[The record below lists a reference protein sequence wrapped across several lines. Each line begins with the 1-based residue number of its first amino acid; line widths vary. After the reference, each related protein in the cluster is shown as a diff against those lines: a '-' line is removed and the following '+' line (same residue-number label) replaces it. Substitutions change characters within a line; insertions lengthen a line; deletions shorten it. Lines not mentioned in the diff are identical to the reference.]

1 MPNADISRHLNQPRK
16 HYSGARL
23 QQGRPLLDSDFNEG
37 AEARADLWRTA
48 VVDIVGAAGSQNDGF
63 MPALKAGDMVAS
75 KLVRFGAST
84 QAFVLDYPLK
94 AGTMYVGGSLWEQ
107 AAAEPVIFQRGF
119 LQMGAATAPRAG
131 LGEQRQ
137 LSYLRGWE
145 QPVSAVEDGEMLE
158 PSLGGADSAA
168 RVRRVRRVEVRNVQA
183 TNCAVAFAEVLEDL
197 GHGDTATYDAA
208 TCELRSNARL
218 QMTFQG
224 APATECGPCQPS
236 LEGRYLGGES
246 HAIRIMLTA
255 PDRYVWAYDNAAP
268 LYRVRLVLDGAGG
281 SRVDM
286 QTPPK
291 DAFHHPRQQTVVEF
305 LPWEALL
312 DNGRAQDGSSTGET
326 FVNEKTAARVGIL
339 AEVDGPYDAAA
350 RTFHVRLA
358 PGSAQE
364 IGVGTGTTDT
374 KAEKQ
379 ATINLKTGTAPE
391 QDGFALR
398 WDAQHPFDEQLN
410 PTENSPDGFV
420 TYLYMRVWNLKQ
432 TDGAL
437 TIPTSSDRPLGLT
450 GLVPVF
456 TGRGRPGDFWTIAV
470 RPEAPDEILP
480 REIMLPGGVPP
491 YGPREVV
498 AQICLLT
505 WRSMTGAVHEVV
517 HIDDCLPTWS
527 ALIQRGCCTYEVG
540 RGGDFETI
548 QAAVDALPLSGGRI
562 CVRAG
567 VYREE
572 VRIAGKSNVVVVG
585 CGPQARIESP
595 SAASREAL
603 VHVELGEAGHD
614 VTLRDLA
621 VRADGQLGVRV
632 VGGSRVEL
640 RGLAVRQ
647 TPGHS
652 NTLPSPVQILGTG
665 DVRITDCRVEMNGA
679 FTHHAALYLDAP
691 AGAVVERNTVE
702 TIRARD
708 NRATF
713 AWGGIHVAG
722 GSRGVEIRDNVIR
735 GGRGHG
741 VTLGS
746 VVFRALDGTRLGLEG
761 AGRGQS
767 NPAPPFSVTGVYRPF
782 TFDPDGSGAR
792 EFFPEPQAAV
802 DDLIVSDNR
811 IEGAGGSGIS
821 SLALQVEH
829 DERAT
834 RAPLCFRRTTFALT
848 NSVIEDNRLSGNAR
862 QRAASD
868 GENVAVGGIVLS
880 DAVRVTVRG
889 NLVEGSGA
897 VVNAPVCGI
906 GVARGEHVSVAGN
919 RVRGNGPP
927 AGLLRRDPG
936 GAVNP
941 RYHGG
946 IVVAPPQSHE
956 ADLPRSIQ
964 VRRNVVDQ
972 PAAPA
977 LLVMSRGACQV
988 TANHFHTHRPP
999 GPLLATTVLIFS
1011 AGKPWEAV
1019 DLPEGEPN
1027 EKRWQQPKGSFEY
1040 LNGGAQALPEGDGG
1054 ALCFNGNQVTTNAQT
1069 VSSVGGFAATLF
1081 SLDHLSALG
1090 NQFAARGLDESPLPQ
1105 VAAIGLTTDVSVNRV
1120 AESINRTDISLGV
1133 SGAMLTAC
1141 ADNILTHCPVVFGC
1155 TNDRSP
1161 DFFVA
1166 EDNLV
1171 WFQPPTRSCDGTGGR
1186 VLEILKHFCGLLGRS
1201 GGLITGDGINL
1212 LTNLGGRKP

>member
-1 MPNADISRHLNQPRK
+1 
-16 HYSGARL
+16 
-23 QQGRPLLDSDFNEG
+23 
-37 AEARADLWRTA
+37 
-48 VVDIVGAAGSQNDGF
+48 
-63 MPALKAGDMVAS
+63 
-75 KLVRFGAST
+75 
-84 QAFVLDYPLK
+84 
-94 AGTMYVGGSLWEQ
+94 
-107 AAAEPVIFQRGF
+107 
-119 LQMGAATAPRAG
+119 
-131 LGEQRQ
+131 
-137 LSYLRGWE
+137 
-145 QPVSAVEDGEMLE
+145 
-158 PSLGGADSAA
+158 
-168 RVRRVRRVEVRNVQA
+168 
-183 TNCAVAFAEVLEDL
+183 
-197 GHGDTATYDAA
+197 
-208 TCELRSNARL
+208 
-218 QMTFQG
+218 
-224 APATECGPCQPS
+224 
-236 LEGRYLGGES
+236 
-246 HAIRIMLTA
+246 
-255 PDRYVWAYDNAAP
+255 
-268 LYRVRLVLDGAGG
+268 
-281 SRVDM
+281 M

-312 DNGRAQDGSSTGET
+312 DNGRAQDGSSTSET
-326 FVNEKTAARVGIL
+326 FVNEKIAARVGIL

-350 RTFHVRLA
+350 RAFHVRLA
-358 PGSAQE
+358 PGSAQQ
-364 IGVGTGTTDT
+364 IGVGAGTTDT

-379 ATINLKTGTAPE
+379 ATTNLKTGTAPE

-420 TYLYMRVWNLKQ
+420 TYLYMRVWHLKQ
-432 TDGAL
+432 TDDAL

-491 YGPREVV
+491 HGPCEVV

-505 WRSMTGAVHEVV
+505 WRSLTGAVHEIV
-517 HIDDCLPTWS
+517 HIDDCRPTLPT
-527 ALIQRGCCTYEVG
+527 LIQRGCCTYEVG
-540 RGGDFETI
+540 SGGDFETI

-572 VRIAGKSNVVVVG
+572 VRITGKSNVVVIG
-585 CGPQARIESP
+585 CGPHARIESP
-595 SAASREAL
+595 PAVSGEAL

-647 TPGHS
+647 TPGRS
-652 NTLPSPVQILGTG
+652 NTLRNLVQILGTG

-702 TIRARD
+702 TLPARN
-708 NRATF
+708 NRDTF

-746 VVFRALDGTRLGLEG
+746 VVFGALDGTRLGLEG

-782 TFDPDGSGAR
+782 TFDPDGTGAR
-792 EFFPEPQAAV
+792 EFFPEPQAAI

-834 RAPLCFRRTTFALT
+834 SAPLCFWRTTFALT
-848 NSVIEDNRLSGNAR
+848 NSVIEDNRLSDNAR
-862 QRAASD
+862 QRATSD

-880 DAVRVTVRG
+880 DAARVTVRG

-897 VVNAPVCGI
+897 VANAPVCGI
-906 GVARGEHVSVAGN
+906 GVARGEYVSVVGN

-927 AGLLRRDPG
+927 AGLPPPDSS

-946 IVVAPPQSHE
+946 IVVAPPQSRE
-956 ADLPRSIQ
+956 ADLPRTIQ

-977 LLVMSRGACQV
+977 LLVMSSGACQV

-999 GPLLATTVLIFS
+999 GPLLAATVSIFS

-1027 EKRWQQPKGSFEY
+1027 EQRWRQPDGSREY
-1040 LNGGAQALPEGDGG
+1040 LNGRAQALPEGDGG

-1069 VSSVGGFAATLF
+1069 ASNVGGFAATLF

-1133 SGAMLTAC
+1133 LGAMLTAC
-1141 ADNILTHCPVVFGC
+1141 ADNILTHCPVVFVC
-1155 TNDRSP
+1155 ATNNRIP

-1186 VLEILKHFCGLLGRS
+1186 VLENLQRFCGLLGRT
-1201 GGLITGDGINL
+1201 GGLTTGDRINL
-1212 LTNLGGRKP
+1212 MTNLGGRKP

>member
-1 MPNADISRHLNQPRK
+1 MPNADISRHLQQPRK

-48 VVDIVGAAGSQNDGF
+48 LVDIVGAAGSQDDGF
-63 MPALKAGDMVAS
+63 MPALKAGDTVTS

-94 AGTMYVGGSLWEQ
+94 AGSMYVGGSLWEQ

-131 LGEQRQ
+131 LGEHRQ

-145 QPVSAVEDGEMLE
+145 QPVTAVEDGELLE
-158 PSLGGADSAA
+158 PSLSGADSAA

-183 TNCAVAFAEVLEDL
+183 TDCAAAFAEVLEDL
-197 GHGDTATYDAA
+197 GHGDTATYDAP

-224 APATECGPCQPS
+224 SAAADCGPCRPS

-281 SRVDM
+281 SRVEM
-286 QTPPK
+286 LTPPK
-291 DAFHHPRQQTVVEF
+291 DTFHHPRQQTVVEF

-312 DNGRAQDGSSTGET
+312 DNGRAQDDSSTGAT
-326 FVNEKTAARVGIL
+326 FVNEKVAARVGVL
-339 AEVDGPYDAAA
+339 AEVDGPYDPAA

-358 PGSAQE
+358 PGSAQQ
-364 IGVGTGTTDT
+364 IGVGQGTTGT
-374 KAEKQ
+374 KGEKQ
-379 ATINLKTGTAPE
+379 AAINLKTGTAPE
-391 QDGFALR
+391 QDGLALR
-398 WDAQHPFDEQLN
+398 WDPRHPFDEQLN

-420 TYLYMRVWNLKQ
+420 TYLYMRVWHLTQ
-432 TDGAL
+432 TGEAL

-480 REIMLPGGVPP
+480 RELMLPGGVPP
-491 YGPREVV
+491 HGPLEVV
-498 AQICLLT
+498 AQLCLLT
-505 WRSMTGAVHEVV
+505 WRSLTGVDHELVR
-517 HIDDCLPTWS
+517 IDDCRPTVPP
-527 ALIQRGCCTYEVG
+527 LIQRGCSTYEVG
-540 RGGDFETI
+540 PGGDFPTI
-548 QAAVDALPLSGGRI
+548 QAAVDALPVSGGRI
-562 CVRAG
+562 SVRAG

-572 VRIAGKSNVVVVG
+572 VRIAGKSNVVVAG
-585 CGPQARIESP
+585 CGPRARIESP
-595 SAASREAL
+595 PAASGEAL
-603 VHVELGEAGHD
+603 VQVELGEAGHD

-621 VRADGQLGVRV
+621 VRADGQLGVRI

-640 RGLAVRQ
+640 RGLAFRQ
-647 TPGHS
+647 TPGTA
-652 NTLPSPVQILGTG
+652 NTLRSAVHTLGTG
-665 DVRITDCRVEMNGA
+665 NVRISDCRVEMSRA

-691 AGAVVERNTVE
+691 AGAVVERNTVA
-702 TIRARD
+702 TFPARD
-708 NRATF
+708 DRAVF

-767 NPAPPFSVTGVYRPF
+767 NPAPPFSATGVLRPF
-782 TFDPDGSGAR
+782 TFDPDGTGAR

-834 RAPLCFRRTTFALT
+834 RAPLCYRRTTFALT
-848 NSVIEDNRLSGNAR
+848 NAVIEGNRLVDNAR
-862 QRAASD
+862 QRATSD
-868 GENVAVGGIVLS
+868 GESVAVGGIVLS
-880 DAVRVTVRG
+880 EAARVTVRG

-897 VVNAPVCGI
+897 ATTAPVCGI
-906 GVARGEHVSVAGN
+906 GVARGEHVSVVGN

-927 AGLLRRDPG
+927 EGLPDPDRV
-936 GAVNP
+936 VNP

-946 IVVAPPQSHE
+946 IVVAPPLSRE
-956 ADLPRSIQ
+956 AELPGNIQ

-977 LLVMSRGACQV
+977 LFVMSRGACQV
-988 TANHFHTHRPP
+988 TANQFHTHRPP
-999 GPLLATTVLIFS
+999 GPLLAETVLVFS

-1019 DLPEGEPN
+1019 DLPEGEPSPN
-1027 EKRWQQPKGSFEY
+1027 RWLQPNGSREH
-1040 LNGGAQALPEGDGG
+1040 LNGRAQDLPDDGGG

-1069 VSSVGGFAATLF
+1069 TSNLGGFAATLL
-1081 SLDHLSALG
+1081 SLDHVAALG
-1090 NQFAARGLDESPLPQ
+1090 NQFAARGFDQSPLPQ
-1105 VAAIGLTTDVSVNRV
+1105 VAAIGLTTDVAVNRV

-1133 SGAMLTAC
+1133 LGAMLTAC
-1141 ADNILTHCPVVFGC
+1141 ADNILTHCPVVVSCGG
-1155 TNDRSP
+1155 NRVP
-1161 DFFVA
+1161 DFFIA
-1166 EDNLV
+1166 EDNLA
-1171 WFQPPTRSCDGTGGR
+1171 WFQPPTGTCAETGGR
-1186 VLEILKHFCGLLGRS
+1186 VIESLQRLCGLFGPVS
-1201 GGLITGDGINL
+1201 GLVGPRRIDLM
-1212 LTNLGGRKP
+1212 TNRGGRAL